1 MVCAKM
7 SLFFS
12 LFVNQVLRRGRRGLP
27 ACPGGIRTASAAVL
41 LVVGLLVAVLIL
53 ILAVVLVLVLVIV
66 LAVVLILV
74 LILIVIHCQ
83 FLHILLCGLSAFVAC
98 PKIHDLSFG
107 LKRMAARTP
116 QTMAAVMPP
125 AVAFRPPVKMPRNPS
140 WVTASFTP
148 FARL

>member
-12 LFVNQVLRRGRRGLP
+12 LFVNQVLRRGRSGLP
-27 ACPGGIRTASAAVL
+27 TCPGRIRTASAAVL

-53 ILAVVLVLVLVIV
+53 ILAVVLVLVIV